1 MNLPLPT
8 SSLVASPTRETG
20 MSATSTAVPHDAGSS
35 SLLNP
40 ALVRVL
46 VADFGALTGFFLL
59 LSVLPG
65 YVVAHG
71 ASSGGAGL
79 TTAALMAA
87 TVAAEL
93 VIPRIVTRC
102 GYRATLAVGLVL
114 LGAPALVLPALTDL
128 TAVVAVC
135 AVRGLGFAV
144 TVVVCGALVAT
155 LVPEGRRGEGL
166 GVLGLV
172 AGAPAVIALPA
183 GIWLVGVLGHPAV
196 FVLAALTALLPILG
210 LRGLPEPAPADAAAP
225 AAGMAGALRT
235 PELTRPTVVFTT
247 TAVAAGVAVTFL
259 PLAVPGWSG
268 RLAALALLVHA
279 ATATA
284 ARWWAGR
291 YGDRHGPTRLVV
303 PGMAVTAAGLL
314 VLAIG
319 PEPAAVLV
327 GAAVFGAGFGV
338 VQSATM
344 AVLLA
349 RVQPSG
355 YGVVSALWNLGYDA
369 GYGIGAA
376 GFGALVGAT
385 GFQAGWAILAVL
397 VLAGLALARRG
408 CSCRSAR

>member
-1 MNLPLPT
+1 
-8 SSLVASPTRETG
+8 
-20 MSATSTAVPHDAGSS
+20 MSATIIAGPNNAEST
-35 SLLNP
+35 SLLTP
-40 ALVRVL
+40 ALIRVL
-46 VADFGALTGFFLL
+46 VADFGVLTGFYLL

-93 VIPRIVTRC
+93 VIPRIVARF

-114 LGAPALVLPALTDL
+114 LGAPALVLPVLTDL
-128 TAVVAVC
+128 TSVVVVC

-144 TVVVCGALVAT
+144 TVVVGGALVAA

-172 AGAPAVIALPA
+172 AGVPGVIALPA
-183 GIWLVGVLGHPAV
+183 GIWLVGVVGHPVV
-196 FVLAALTALLPILG
+196 FIVAALTALLPILG
-210 LRGLPEPAPADAAAP
+210 LRGLPEPAPAGAEHDAEP
-225 AAGMAGALRT
+225 VAGMAAALRT
-235 PELTRPTVVFTT
+235 PALTRPAVVFAT

-268 RLAALALLVHA
+268 QLAALALLVHA

-291 YGDRHGPTRLVV
+291 YGDRHGPARLVV

-319 PEPAAVLV
+319 AEPAAVLV

-344 AVLLA
+344 AVMLS
-349 RVQPSG
+349 RVPPSG
-355 YGVVSALWNLGYDA
+355 YGLVSALWNLGYDA
-369 GYGIGAA
+369 GYGVGAA

-385 GFQAGWAILAVL
+385 GYQVGWAVLAMLVL
-397 VLAGLALARRG
+397 VGLALGRRDSSRTCVG
-408 CSCRSAR
+408 E

>member
-1 MNLPLPT
+1 
-8 SSLVASPTRETG
+8 
-20 MSATSTAVPHDAGSS
+20 MSATITAGPHNSGST
-35 SLLNP
+35 SLLTP
-40 ALVRVL
+40 ALTRVL

-71 ASSGGAGL
+71 ASSSGAGL

-87 TVAAEL
+87 TVVAEL
-93 VIPRIVTRC
+93 VIPRIVARC
-102 GYRATLAVGLVL
+102 GYRGTLAVGLVL
-114 LGAPALVLPALTDL
+114 LGAPALVLPVLTDL

-135 AVRGLGFAV
+135 VVRGLGFAV
-144 TVVVCGALVAT
+144 TVVVCGALVAA

-166 GVLGLV
+166 GVLGVV

-183 GIWLVGVLGHPAV
+183 GIWLAGVLGHPVV

-210 LRGLPEPAPADAAAP
+210 LRGLPEPAPAHAP
-225 AAGMAGALRT
+225 AAGMAAALRT
-235 PELTRPTVVFTT
+235 PALTRPTVVFTT

-314 VLAIG
+314 VLAISA
-319 PEPAAVLV
+319 EPAAVLI

-355 YGVVSALWNLGYDA
+355 YGLVSALWNLGYDA

-385 GFQAGWAILAVL
+385 GFQAGWAVLAVL
-397 VLAGLALARRG
+397 VLAGLALARRD
-408 CSCRSAR
+408 R

>member
-1 MNLPLPT
+1 
-8 SSLVASPTRETG
+8 
-20 MSATSTAVPHDAGSS
+20 MSATIIAGPNKAEST
-35 SLLNP
+35 SLLTP
-40 ALVRVL
+40 ALIRVL
-46 VADFGALTGFFLL
+46 VADFGALTGFYLL

-93 VIPRIVTRC
+93 VIPRIVARF

-114 LGAPALVLPALTDL
+114 LGAPALVLPVLTDL
-128 TAVVAVC
+128 TSVVVVC

-144 TVVVCGALVAT
+144 TVVVGGALVAA

-172 AGAPAVIALPA
+172 AGVPGVIALPA
-183 GIWLVGVLGHPAV
+183 GIWLVGVVGHPVV
-196 FVLAALTALLPILG
+196 FILAALTALLPLLG
-210 LRGLPEPAPADAAAP
+210 LRGLPEPAPAEPEHDAEP
-225 AAGMAGALRT
+225 AAGMAAALRT
-235 PELTRPTVVFTT
+235 PALTRPAVVFAT

-268 RLAALALLVHA
+268 QLAALALLVHA

-291 YGDRHGPTRLVV
+291 YGDRHGPARLVV
-303 PGMAVTAAGLL
+303 PGMAVAAAGLL

-319 PEPAAVLV
+319 AEPAAVLV

-344 AVLLA
+344 AVMLS
-349 RVQPSG
+349 RVTPSG
-355 YGVVSALWNLGYDA
+355 YGLVSALWNLGYDA
-369 GYGIGAA
+369 GYGVGAA

-385 GFQAGWAILAVL
+385 GFQVGWAVLAMLVL
-397 VLAGLALARRG
+397 VGLALGRRG
-408 CSCRSAR
+408 DRCCSDDEDRLID

>member
-1 MNLPLPT
+1 MNEGLPA
-8 SSLVASPTRETG
+8 SSLMAMPTKETG
-20 MSATSTAVPHDAGSS
+20 MSATSTAEPRIAGSTR
-35 SLLNP
+35 LLTP

-46 VADFGALTGFFLL
+46 VADFGALTGFYLL

-87 TVAAEL
+87 TVAAEF
-93 VIPRIVTRC
+93 VIPRIVARF

-114 LGAPALVLPALTDL
+114 LGAPALVLPVLTDL
-128 TAVVAVC
+128 TSVVVVC

-144 TVVVCGALVAT
+144 MVVVGGALVAA

-172 AGAPAVIALPA
+172 AGVPGVIALPA
-183 GIWLVGVLGHPAV
+183 GIWLVGVVGHPVV
-196 FVLAALTALLPILG
+196 FVVAALTALLPL
-210 LRGLPEPAPADAAAP
+210 LAVRGLPEPAPAGTGSEP
-225 AAGMAGALRT
+225 TTGMAAALRT
-235 PELTRPTVVFTT
+235 PALTRPAVVFAT
-247 TAVAAGVAVTFL
+247 TAVAAGVIVTFL

-268 RLAALALLVHA
+268 QLAALALLVHA

-284 ARWWAGR
+284 TRWWAGR
-291 YGDRHGPTRLVV
+291 YGDRHGPVRLVV

-314 VLAIG
+314 VLVIG
-319 PEPAAVLV
+319 AEPAAVLV

-344 AVLLA
+344 ALMLS
-349 RVQPSG
+349 RVTPSR
-355 YGVVSALWNLGYDA
+355 YGLVSALWNLGYDA
-369 GYGIGAA
+369 GYGVGAA

-385 GFQAGWAILAVL
+385 GFQVGWAVLAMLVL
-397 VLAGLALARRG
+397 VGLALGRRD
-408 CSCRSAR
+408 S